1 MADVA
6 GTPGAGNSGDN
17 GAAGASTG
25 FQAPA
30 EWAEVET
37 YKPFFVEK
45 DGAKSFDV
53 NGLATKY
60 AETVKQIP
68 VVPAKA
74 DDYSFE
80 FPKDFSIDEAVLK
93 LEKEAAKN
101 LGLTQAQFEGMQ
113 KHALSEYA
121 RMAQEV
127 AAKSDTAKAE
137 LVKEWGGPQ
146 KFDANLAKVNKAAE
160 AFFGKDA
167 FTNEALTNNPVVMRG
182 LFKIA
187 EKLTED
193 TLKSGSGSGADS
205 RPVGLDGRPM
215 LDYSKTT
222 PGPASR

>member
-1 MADVA
+1 MAEGDSTA
-6 GTPGAGNSGDN
+6 SAASGDN
-17 GAAGASTG
+17 GASAQPG

-30 EWAEVET
+30 EWAEAET
-37 YKPFFVEK
+37 YKPFFKE
-45 DGAKSFDV
+45 DKSFDV
-53 NGLATKY
+53 EALAKTY
-60 AETVKQIP
+60 AETVSKVP
-68 VVPAKA
+68 VIPAKA
-74 DDYSFE
+74 EDYSFD
-80 FPKDFSIDEAVLK
+80 FPKDFPLDEAAIK

-113 KHALSEYA
+113 KHALSEYT
-121 RMAQEV
+121 RLSEEV
-127 AAKSDTAKAE
+127 AAKSEKAKAE

-160 AFFGKDA
+160 MFFGKDA
-167 FTNEALTNNPVVMRG
+167 FTNEALTNNPVVIRG

-205 RPVGLDGRPM
+205 RPLGIDGRPI

-222 PGPASR
+222 PGPQR

>member
-1 MADVA
+1 MTDAA
-6 GTPGAGNSGDN
+6 S
-17 GAAGASTG
+17 GAAAQGGDGQGASAQTG

-37 YKPFFVEK
+37 YKPFFIEK
-45 DGAKSFDV
+45 DGTKSFDV

-74 DDYSFE
+74 DDYKFE
-80 FPKDFSIDEAVLK
+80 FPKDFPVDEVALK
-93 LEKEAAKN
+93 LEREAAKN

-113 KHALSEYA
+113 KHALAEYA
-121 RMAQEV
+121 RVAQEL
-127 AAKSDTAKAE
+127 AAKSEAVKSE

-146 KFDANLAKVNKAAE
+146 KFESNLAKVNKAAE
-160 AFFGKDA
+160 MFFGKDA
-167 FTNEALTNNPVVMRG
+167 FTNEALTNNTTVIRG

-193 TLKSGSGSGADS
+193 TLKSGTGSGANA
-205 RPVGLDGRPM
+205 RPVGIDGRPM

-222 PGPASR
+222 PGPAQRT

>member
-1 MADVA
+1 MAETA
-6 GTPGAGNSGDN
+6 GTPDAGNSGDN
-17 GAAGASTG
+17 GAAAQVG

-30 EWAEVET
+30 EWVEVDT
-37 YKPFFVEK
+37 YKPFFIEK
-45 DGAKSFDV
+45 DGAKTFDV

-74 DDYSFE
+74 EDYSFE
-80 FPKDFSIDEAVLK
+80 FPKEFPVDEAALK

-101 LGLTQAQFEGMQ
+101 LGLTQAQWEGLQ
-113 KHALSEYA
+113 KHSIAEYA
-121 RMAQEV
+121 RAAEEV
-127 AAKSDTAKAE
+127 AAKSESAKAE

-160 AFFGKDA
+160 IFFGKDA
-167 FTNEALTNNPVVMRG
+167 FTNEALTNNTVVIRG

-193 TLKSGSGSGADS
+193 TLKSGTGSGADA
-205 RPVGLDGRPM
+205 RPLGLDGRPM

-222 PGPASR
+222 PGPGQRT

>member
-1 MADVA
+1 MAEAA

-17 GAAGASTG
+17 GAAAQTG
-25 FQAPA
+25 FQAPP
-30 EWAEVET
+30 EWAEVDT
-37 YKPFFVEK
+37 YKPFFIDK
-45 DGAKSFDV
+45 DGSKSFDV

-74 DDYSFE
+74 EDYSFE
-80 FPKDFSIDEAVLK
+80 FPKDFPIDEAALK
-93 LEKEAAKN
+93 LEREAAKN

-121 RMAQEV
+121 RIAEEV
-127 AAKSDTAKAE
+127 AAKSEKAKAE
-137 LVKEWGGPQ
+137 LVREWGGPQ

-167 FTNEALTNNPVVMRG
+167 FTNEALTNNPVVIRG

-193 TLKSGSGSGADS
+193 TLKSGSGAGADS
-205 RPVGLDGRPM
+205 RPIGIDGKPM
-215 LDYSKTT
+215 IDYSKTT